1 MRRILRAILAR
12 LEIQLGEKYL
22 ALGRGS
28 AVDFFGFVPEDMY
41 CFWSVGAAPL
51 GDMVPLGNWLAAILK
66 VLERRCPGD
75 ILVILERKQR
85 SSCFSANLYMETKY
99 GNCLQDINFS

>member
-12 LEIQLGEKYL
+12 LEIQLGGKYL
-22 ALGRGS
+22 ALARGS
-28 AVDFFGFVPEDMY
+28 AVDFFGLVPEDMY

-51 GDMVPLGNWLAAILK
+51 GDMVPLGIWFAAVLK
-66 VLERRCPGD
+66 VLELRCPGD

-85 SSCFSANLYMETKY
+85 SSCFSDNLHVEPKY
-99 GNCLQDINFS
+99 GNSLQDINFS